1 MTAAIREGLQVRVS
15 YVGST
20 IVRLEVVNGSP
31 STPKALKSD
40 PLGLYGPE
48 NKELSDCLNKVNPND
63 PLGLERNSGASD
75 SAKGLHR
82 QVCALS
88 VSTLLRVS
96 QFNEKSRLHSK

>member
-48 NKELSDCLNKVNPND
+48 NKELSECLNKVNPND
-63 PLGLERNSGASD
+63 WGWSETQAQATARKACID
-75 SAKGLHR
+75 KYAH
-82 QVCALS
+82 
-88 VSTLLRVS
+88 
-96 QFNEKSRLHSK
+96 